1 MIVCDNKTQHF
12 ATSDLE
18 RVVSKFQELNSGA
31 PASEESELDRLWKRN
46 EDQRREIEGLRR
58 QLAEEK
64 QKLEALVGPD
74 VQMLTVHPTPALVNT
89 TPVPLGMVQSVPLS
103 QPMSSANASINLANV
118 AASSMAAMAAMASS
132 HSMSA
137 AQSLSAAQS
146 MAAVH
151 TMAAEAV
158 AAAAA
163 AASGDGLSVVMPGS
177 MGEPR
182 TSILSM
188 ASDAQI
194 PSDSGLPSEPDIS
207 EPNAKRTKLELVS

>member
-1 MIVCDNKTQHF
+1 
-12 ATSDLE
+12 
-18 RVVSKFQELNSGA
+18 
-31 PASEESELDRLWKRN
+31 
-46 EDQRREIEGLRR
+46 
-58 QLAEEK
+58 
-64 QKLEALVGPD
+64 
-74 VQMLTVHPTPALVNT
+74 
-89 TPVPLGMVQSVPLS
+89 
-103 QPMSSANASINLANV
+103 
-118 AASSMAAMAAMASS
+118 MAAMAAMASS

-158 AAAAA
+158 AAA